1 MTRKL
6 MTMMT
11 YGRTDFMHIQY
22 HQEKTK
28 STPSLPVMSVLMMQV
43 PEDLEAVKKTL
54 IYLLTIERAFPA
66 PGDGPASSTTCKGFI
81 VLLDWSEQ

>member
-1 MTRKL
+1 

-11 YGRTDFMHIQY
+11 YGRTDFVHIQY

-43 PEDLEAVKKTL
+43 APTLHCTRYQKTW
-54 IYLLTIERAFPA
+54 
-66 PGDGPASSTTCKGFI
+66 K
-81 VLLDWSEQ
+81 Q